1 MSLVRDQEVVPFPS
15 LISQR
20 PHGVFDPQLRAENG
34 KIRLR
39 GRSWLAERRGRS
51 GQGNGLDRPFNC
63 IFGLL
68 KIHWRDRKR
77 WVKLAG

>member
-1 MSLVRDQEVVPFPS
+1 MDIQFAKYKE
-15 LISQR
+15 LIEQ
-20 PHGVFDPQLRAENG
+20 QLKELTAG